1 MKKITLLV
9 LSLLLGIFAIAQVTQ
24 KPVIGISS
32 TWGEGTSASV
42 PVTYI
47 ESVIKAGGVPMVLPI
62 SHDPA
67 ILECMLERI
76 DGLIMTGGEDIDPLK
91 WFGEE
96 PIPALGRVV
105 PERDSFDIALI
116 RLAVEKKIPVL
127 GICRGH
133 QLMNVAFGGTLY
145 QDIPSQVKGSN
156 IKHRQSA
163 PSNYG
168 THTINILEG
177 SVLHKQ
183 TGKTTLVVNS
193 FHHQA
198 VKDIAPG
205 FIATAHSLDG
215 VIEAIE
221 KKGSDR
227 VFGVQ
232 FHPEGFT
239 STNNEVFLGV
249 FKDLVK
255 KSRAYRESKH

>member
-116 RLAVEKKIPVL
+116 RLAVEKKI
-127 GICRGH
+127 
-133 QLMNVAFGGTLY
+133 
-145 QDIPSQVKGSN
+145 
-156 IKHRQSA
+156 
-163 PSNYG
+163 
-168 THTINILEG
+168 
-177 SVLHKQ
+177 
-183 TGKTTLVVNS
+183 
-193 FHHQA
+193 
-198 VKDIAPG
+198 
-205 FIATAHSLDG
+205 
-215 VIEAIE
+215 
-221 KKGSDR
+221 
-227 VFGVQ
+227 
-232 FHPEGFT
+232 
-239 STNNEVFLGV
+239 
-249 FKDLVK
+249 
-255 KSRAYRESKH
+255 